1 MESVSQTKFSAKE
14 LNSRIQKYV
23 TELAQATDKARS
35 SNEMHR
41 YLDYCSKFH
50 DYSPRNIW
58 LIMHFRPEATFVAGF
73 YRWISLNRFVRKGEQ
88 GIPILAPIIVKED
101 DKDGIETKQLVG
113 FKVVYVFDVTQTY
126 GEPLPPPPEWKSP
139 EKNKMLNSQL
149 MQFAKNR
156 GIEVSFRNLPGETQG
171 LSRGGAI
178 ELSPTAGTI
187 VLVHEISHELM
198 HKGKDNRQ
206 TKEIKELQAEAVAYV
221 VCRHFG
227 LENLNSP
234 NYLALFNLKS
244 DEIYA
249 NMERIRDTAHKIITA
264 TDRHIFNNCLH

>member
-1 MESVSQTKFSAKE
+1 METVSQNKSSAKE
-14 LNSRIQKYV
+14 LNIRIQQHM

-35 SNEMHR
+35 SDEMLR
-41 YLDYCSKFH
+41 YLEYCSRFH

-58 LIMHFRPEATFVAGF
+58 LIMHFRPEATFVAG
-73 YRWISLNRFVRKGEQ
+73 YHRWISLNRFVRKGER

-101 DKDGIETKQLVG
+101 EKDGIETKRLVG

-126 GEPLPPPPEWKSP
+126 GDPLPPPPEWKSP
-139 EKNKMLNSQL
+139 EKNKVLNSQL

-171 LSRGGAI
+171 LSRGGTI
-178 ELSPTAGTI
+178 EISPTAGTKT
-187 VLVHEISHELM
+187 LVHEIAHELM
-198 HKGKDNRQ
+198 HRDQNNLQNR
-206 TKEIKELQAEAVAYV
+206 EIKELEAEGVSYA

-227 LENLNSP
+227 LENLNCP

-249 NMERIRDTAHKIITA
+249 HMDRIRNTAHEIITA
-264 TDRHIFNNCLH
+264 IDTYS

>member
-1 MESVSQTKFSAKE
+1 METVSQNKFSAKE
-14 LNSRIQKYV
+14 LNIRIQQHM
-23 TELAQATDKARS
+23 TELAQATDKASS
-35 SNEMHR
+35 SNEMLH
-41 YLDYCSKFH
+41 YLEYCSRFH

-101 DKDGIETKQLVG
+101 DQDGIETRRLVG
-113 FKVVYVFDVTQTY
+113 FKVVYVFDVAQTY
-126 GEPLPPPPEWKSP
+126 GDPLPPRPEWKSP
-139 EKNKMLNSQL
+139 ERNKVLTDKL
-149 MQFAKNR
+149 LQFAKNR

-178 ELSPTAGTI
+178 DICPTAGSKTI
-187 VLVHEISHELM
+187 VHEIAHEIM
-198 HKGKDNRQ
+198 HKDKSNLQNR
-206 TKEIKELQAEAVAYV
+206 EIKELEAEGVSWV
-221 VCRHFG
+221 VCKHFG
-227 LENLNSP
+227 LNNLNCP

-249 NMERIRDTAHKIITA
+249 HMERIRDTAHMIISA
-264 TDRHIFNNCLH
+264 TDGFYGDV